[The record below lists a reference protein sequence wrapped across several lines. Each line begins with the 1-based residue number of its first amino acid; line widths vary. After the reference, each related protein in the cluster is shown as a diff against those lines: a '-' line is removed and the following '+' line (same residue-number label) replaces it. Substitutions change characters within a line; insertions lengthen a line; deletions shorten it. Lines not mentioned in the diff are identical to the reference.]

1 MKRKKE
7 LKKINQK
14 EKRVSRDDNEN
25 VVDGNISDTAE
36 TKLISEDLAASNEAK
51 HTVEPNEK
59 LNKYEEVS
67 NGVLAVGDPVKE
79 PDTTCV
85 TVNESDKADGIKE
98 DIPEDEALTESDDNI
113 ENNNDEVVNEN
124 DPEFIGPK
132 LPPRMTEAEIKA
144 FYDEL
149 MGKLKFPS

>member
-1 MKRKKE
+1 MNRKKE
-7 LKKINQK
+7 LKKINAK

-36 TKLISEDLAASNEAK
+36 TKPISEDLAASNEAK

-85 TVNESDKADGIKE
+85 TVNESDEADGIKV
-98 DIPEDEALTESDDNI
+98 DIPKDEALTESDHTI
-113 ENNNDEVVNEN
+113 SENG
-124 DPEFIGPK
+124 PEFIGPK
-132 LPPRMTEAEIKA
+132 LPP
-144 FYDEL
+144 
-149 MGKLKFPS
+149 

>member
-14 EKRVSRDDNEN
+14 EKKVSKDDNEN
-25 VVDGNISDTAE
+25 IVDGNNSNTAE
-36 TKLISEDLAASNEAK
+36 TKPISEDLAVSDEAK

-59 LNKYEEVS
+59 LNKDEEAS
-67 NGVLAVGDPVKE
+67 NGALAVGDPVKE

-85 TVNESDKADGIKE
+85 TVNESDEADGIKE
-98 DIPEDEALTESDDNI
+98 DIPEDEALTESDHTI
-113 ENNNDEVVNEN
+113 SENN
-124 DPEFIGPK
+124 PEFIGPK
-132 LPPRMTEAEIKA
+132 LPPRMTKAEIKA